1 MGGTISI
8 GDVSSIP
15 PLSSFHWPGRSA
27 ERPVATPAKHGRI
40 VDCAVY
46 VDGRRLWDECTYK
59 NALAEVRERGQGF
72 VWLGLLEPGME
83 LMADVAET
91 FGLHSLAAED
101 AVKAR
106 QRPKLERYDDVLFL
120 VLRTVQYLE
129 HELNSVAEIVD
140 TGEIMVFTGPDFVI
154 TVRHG
159 EHGELGG
166 LRKALEADPAQLA
179 LGPGAVLHAVADQVV
194 DTYVAVTA
202 DIEEDVDAMEEE
214 VFTPANKL
222 QIEAIYQLKR
232 EVVELRRAVKPL
244 QLPLQVLTHD
254 TTLPLPKE
262 IRRYL
267 RDVADHHTA
276 VTEQILDFN
285 ESLSALINA
294 ALAKVS
300 VQQNMDM
307 RKISA
312 WAAMAA
318 VPTAIAGIYGM
329 NFDFIPELRWHYG
342 YPIVIGVMVLLCTGL
357 YANFRR
363 NKWL

>member
-1 MGGTISI
+1 MV
-8 GDVSSIP
+8 DVSSIP
-15 PLSSFHWPGRSA
+15 PLSSFHWPGRSG
-27 ERPVATPAKHGRI
+27 EPDPAKPTLHNQI

-46 VDGRRLWDECTYK
+46 VDGRRLWEHCTYR

-72 VWLGLLEPGME
+72 VWLGLWEPSMQ
-83 LMADVAET
+83 MMTDVANT
-91 FGLHSLAAED
+91 FGLHALAAED
-101 AVKAR
+101 AVHAR
-106 QRPKLERYDDVLFL
+106 QRPKLERYDDILFL
-120 VLRTVQYLE
+120 VLRTVQYHE
-129 HELNSVAEIVD
+129 HELNTVAEIVD
-140 TGEIMVFTGPDFVI
+140 TGEIMVFTGPGFVI

-159 EHGELGG
+159 DHSQLAGV
-166 LRKALEADPAQLA
+166 RKALEADPAQLA
-179 LGPGAVLHAVADQVV
+179 LGPGAVLHAVADHVV
-194 DTYVAVTA
+194 DTYVSVTA

-244 QLPLQVLTHD
+244 ALPLQVLTHD

-267 RDVADHHTA
+267 RDVTDHHTA

-312 WAAMAA
+312 YAAMAA
-318 VPTAIAGIYGM
+318 VPTMIAGVYGM
-329 NFDFIPELRWHYG
+329 NFDFMPELRSHYG
-342 YPIVIGVMVLLCTGL
+342 YPIVIAVMLVLCGIL
-357 YANFRR
+357 YVNFHR

>member
-1 MGGTISI
+1 M
-8 GDVSSIP
+8 P
-15 PLSSFHWPGRSA
+15 PLPSFHWPGWSG
-27 ERPVATPAKHGRI
+27 ERPHPAEPVRHGTI

-46 VDGRRLWDECTYK
+46 VDGQRLWDQCTYK
-59 NALAEVRERGQGF
+59 NALTEVRERRDGF
-72 VWLGLLEPGME
+72 VWLGLLEPGRD

-101 AVKAR
+101 AVQAH
-106 QRPKLERYDDVLFL
+106 QRPKLERYDDILFL

-140 TGEIMVFTGPDFVI
+140 TGEIMVFAGPDFVI

-159 EHGELGG
+159 DHSG
-166 LRKALEADPAQLA
+166 LAGVRKALEAEPTQLS
-179 LGPGAVLHAVADQVV
+179 LGSSSVLHAVADHVV
-194 DTYVAVTA
+194 DSYMAVTA
-202 DIEEDVDAMEEE
+202 AIEEDVDAMEEE

-267 RDVADHHTA
+267 RDVTDHHTA
-276 VTEQILDFN
+276 VTEQIIDFN

-300 VQQNMDM
+300 VQQNTDM

-312 WAAMAA
+312 YAAMAA
-318 VPTAIAGIYGM
+318 VPTMIAGIYGM
-329 NFDFIPELRWHYG
+329 NFEFMPELEEHYA
-342 YPIVIGVMVLLCTGL
+342 YPIVIGVMVLLCAVL
-357 YANFRR
+357 YVNFHR

>member
-1 MGGTISI
+1 M
-8 GDVSSIP
+8 P
-15 PLSSFHWPGRSA
+15 PLPSFHWPGRTG
-27 ERPVATPAKHGRI
+27 EPTPAEPAAPHGAI

-46 VDGRRLWDECTYK
+46 VDGRRLWDHCTYK
-59 NALAEVRERGQGF
+59 NALAEVRERKDGF
-72 VWLGLLEPGME
+72 VWLGLLEPGKE
-83 LMADVAET
+83 LMADVART
-91 FGLHSLAAED
+91 FGLHALAAED
-101 AVKAR
+101 AVTAH
-106 QRPKLERYDDVLFL
+106 QRPKLERYDDILFL

-129 HELNSVAEIVD
+129 HELNTVAEIVD

-159 EHGELGG
+159 DHGG
-166 LRKALEADPAQLA
+166 LAGVRKALEADPAQLA
-179 LGPGAVLHAVADQVV
+179 IGPSSVLHAVADHVV
-194 DTYVAVTA
+194 DDYVAVTA

-267 RDVADHHTA
+267 RDVTDHHTA

-312 WAAMAA
+312 YAAMAA
-318 VPTAIAGIYGM
+318 VPTMIAGVYGM
-329 NFDFIPELRWHYG
+329 NFDFMPELRTHYG
-342 YPIVIGVMVLLCTGL
+342 YPIVIAVMLVLCGIL
-357 YANFRR
+357 YVNFHR